1 MNILIVS
8 PEAVPFCKTGGLADV
23 AGSLPKELERLGVNV
38 SLILPLYKVVK
49 REGLRALG
57 LKIRVPISNR
67 IEEASLWQ
75 GKTGDDIP
83 VYFIQKDEYYDRE
96 ELYQTAEGD
105 YPDNAERFIFF
116 SRAIIESVKT
126 LGLRPDLIHSNDW
139 QTAMVPVYLK
149 TVYRDDPYFKNTATL
164 LTIHNLGYQGLFWH
178 LDMHLTGLGW
188 EYFTPEGIEFY
199 GKINLLKG
207 GIIFSDIIN
216 TVSKTYSKEIQ
227 TEEYGL
233 GLDGVLRK
241 RKDDLYGITNGID
254 YDEWNPATD
263 RYIPSS
269 YSLNDISGKKVCK
282 KALQREMGLEETD
295 SPLIGMITRL
305 TIQKGLDILSESIR
319 GLMELDLQLL
329 ILGEGEEVYK
339 KLLRDIS
346 KRYPKKVALN
356 IGFDPI
362 LARKIYAGSDFFL
375 MPSKYEP
382 CGLGQMISLRY
393 GTIPIVRK
401 TGGLADTIREFS
413 KRGTGNGFLFKGY
426 SAMALLKAVK
436 KAIRFYDD
444 KDLWRIVLANAMLSD
459 FSWEAS
465 AKRYLAL
472 YKKAI
477 KRVA

>member
-1 MNILIVS
+1 
-8 PEAVPFCKTGGLADV
+8 
-23 AGSLPKELERLGVNV
+23 
-38 SLILPLYKVVK
+38 
-49 REGLRALG
+49 
-57 LKIRVPISNR
+57 
-67 IEEASLWQ
+67 
-75 GKTGDDIP
+75 
-83 VYFIQKDEYYDRE
+83 
-96 ELYQTAEGD
+96 
-105 YPDNAERFIFF
+105 
-116 SRAIIESVKT
+116 
-126 LGLRPDLIHSNDW
+126 
-139 QTAMVPVYLK
+139 
-149 TVYRDDPYFKNTATL
+149 
-164 LTIHNLGYQGLFWH
+164 
-178 LDMHLTGLGW
+178 
-188 EYFTPEGIEFY
+188 
-199 GKINLLKG
+199 
-207 GIIFSDIIN
+207 
-216 TVSKTYSKEIQ
+216 
-227 TEEYGL
+227 
-233 GLDGVLRK
+233 
-241 RKDDLYGITNGID
+241 
-254 YDEWNPATD
+254 
-263 RYIPSS
+263 
-269 YSLNDISGKKVCK
+269 
-282 KALQREMGLEETD
+282 MGLEETD